1 MTYGTWLL
9 FCGGYLSVTWAAKK
23 RETAQAALCFF
34 DGVYLA
40 MLCFVL
46 LPLAMDTP
54 FFYGAAVLSAAGV
67 AMGLLTERHLPK
79 MGVAILFSGLVT
91 ALFLLD
97 GRELTMEMAAALS
110 FFSGMGLYHASAGI
124 LPEPIRIDRALL
136 SAGGFLLGT
145 VCFSPFL

>member
-23 RETAQAALCFF
+23 RETARAALCFF

-40 MLCFVL
+40 MLCFAL
-46 LPLAMDTP
+46 LPLAMGTP

-67 AMGLLTERHLPK
+67 AMGLLTERRLPK

-97 GRELTMEMAAALS
+97 GREPTQGVAAALS

-124 LPEPIRIDRALL
+124 LPEPIRIGRALL

-145 VCFSPFL
+145 VYFSPFL

>member
-34 DGVYLA
+34 DGIYLS

-54 FFYGAAVLSAAGV
+54 FFYGAAGLSAAGV
-67 AMGLLTERHLPK
+67 AVGLLAERRMPP
-79 MGVAILFSGLVT
+79 MGVAVLFSGLVT

-97 GRELTMEMAAALS
+97 GREPTMEMAAALS

-124 LPEPIRIDRALL
+124 LPEPVRIDRALL
-136 SAGGFLLGT
+136 SAGGFVLGT
-145 VCFSPFL
+145 VYFLPFL